1 MRTRGVLLA
10 LGGALMLYGA
20 WLLLSRQDPGQWL
33 EVAIWLGAGVA
44 AHDALLSGLVIGV
57 CLVGSRL
64 VPRAWRAPAVIAL
77 VVWGSLTIAAVP
89 VLSGLGVRA
98 DNPTLLDRPYVATWW
113 VLSAIVVL
121 LVALAGLVRSRRPR
135 AEG

>member
-10 LGGALMLYGA
+10 LGGVVMLYGV

-33 EVAIWLGAGVA
+33 EVAIWLGASVA
-44 AHDALLSGLVIGV
+44 AHDALLSALVIGV

-64 VPRAWRAPAVIAL
+64 LPLPWRAPAVIAL
-77 VVWGSLTIAAVP
+77 IVWGSLTIASVP
-89 VLSGLGVRA
+89 VLTGLGVRA

-113 VLSAIVVL
+113 VLSALVVL

-135 AEG
+135 ARG

>member
-1 MRTRGVLLA
+1 MRTRGVLLS

-33 EVAIWLGAGVA
+33 EVALWMGAGVA

-64 VPRAWRAPAVIAL
+64 LPLAWRAPAVIAL
-77 VVWGSLTIAAVP
+77 IVWGSLTIAAVP